1 MITPSDTNSHDGVSP
16 SDLFVPSAANPSD
29 GVGSHPFVS
38 FTNGEHRPLAGDR
51 STPAISEHRPL
62 AGNRSTPSPA
72 TTQPV
77 SDIPAYLAARTPS
90 AHYTIEYSLF
100 ITLPTT
106 IKTDL
111 RQLLGVN
118 QGGGVFGHITHL
130 LSLGQSVQSAV
141 AAARTLYTVPGSL
154 KRLRARYDL
163 WKKTGDWVSL
173 VNRAKAGSDW
183 QHRDDGLPADFLT
196 FCSKRFGVYKRA
208 DGKRQALL
216 AIKRQWLT
224 GRNSN
229 GEREPIPGYGFR
241 DSQPSALNSQ
251 LPPGWSY
258 SNILRQIKAAHTF
271 PRAVR
276 ALLHQSTSSARDFIP
291 QVRSDRNTS
300 GPDGTPLLFLGVV
313 EFDDVKCDFLIIDPV
328 TGQVCD
334 LWLLVARDRATAILL
349 GFGMRPART
358 REDGTQEH
366 LRLRDMKQL
375 CGWLL
380 ERYGLPPYEVIWKI
394 EHGTATLSEGSRAAL
409 RELLPGRIDL
419 SYSSM
424 IGGTSPAGYQQRGT
438 GNSKGKASLESH
450 NRLMHT
456 MLADQPGQTGP
467 IYTKR
472 PADLQSRAKEAAQI
486 WQTTQHLPTHLRNQ
500 VGYPILTI
508 NQAREHLFR
517 VFKLQNERTEHAL
530 QGFEDIVEC
539 WDATRNLWVP
549 QSQSTTVGTIDGVG
563 SHLFVSSTNSEHR
576 PLAGD
581 RSTPVT
587 ARVRKESPIE
597 RCSRLIAPYLDK
609 WTNVSPD
616 IITAFYEHTARETKV
631 KDNGLIEFRID
642 GNLIEFMPV
651 TPSPNNAPCGLAP
664 GTRVLAYYHPDDP
677 AFLHLTDGQGRILGT
692 WIRRGRAGDR
702 DTLQAAIRYSQS
714 ALKAAKA
721 TAAEYDAPERQ
732 RLEALRTRNAEL
744 LDSSTFTDVVGTTST
759 SSPLSSP
766 SASPLSSPIA
776 TALTQSK
783 AAVKAAAKQRAE
795 TTEDARAAFLSSTL

>member
-1 MITPSDTNSHDGVSP
+1 MITAADTQ
-16 SDLFVPSAANPSD
+16 
-29 GVGSHPFVS
+29 
-38 FTNGEHRPLAGDR
+38 
-51 STPAISEHRPL
+51 STIEPRAITPIAPVTPIASL

-77 SDIPAYLAARTPS
+77 PNIPAYLATRTS
-90 AHYTIEYSLF
+90 STHYTIEYSLF
-100 ITLPTT
+100 ISLPST
-106 IKTDL
+106 IKTEL

-130 LSLGQSVQSAV
+130 LTLGQSVQSAV

-241 DSQPSALNSQ
+241 DDAPCGRAPHNSY
-251 LPPGWSY
+251 PPGWSY

-394 EHGTATLSEGSRAAL
+394 EHGTATLSEGTRAAL

-424 IGGTSPAGYQQRGT
+424 IGGISPAGYQQRGT

-467 IYTKR
+467 LYTKR
-472 PADLQSRAKEAAQI
+472 PADLQARAKEAAQI

-539 WDATRNLWVP
+539 WDATRNLWIP
-549 QSQSTTVGTIDGVG
+549 QSQLTSDGVGPSDGVG
-563 SHLFVSSTNSEHR
+563 SHPFVPFTNGEHR
-576 PLAGD
+576 PLAGNRSSDPLAGD

-597 RCSRLIAPYLDK
+597 RCSRLIAPYLDN

-651 TPSPNNAPCGLAP
+651 PPSQDNAPCGLAP

-721 TAAEYDAPERQ
+721 TAAEYDATERT

-744 LDSSTFTDVVGTTST
+744 LDSATFTEVGRGGDIA
-759 SSPLSSP
+759 SSLPSLASVKSP
-766 SASPLSSPIA
+766 VAS
-776 TALTQSK
+776 ALTQSK

-795 TTEDARAAFLSSTL
+795 TTEDAREAFLSSTL